1 MQRRLVSGRLT
12 CSDQIYME
20 QKEKS
25 DVNLLFKLKNK
36 NDSWVFSLKKKWQ
49 QAHRTATQADQ
60 FLLPCWIAYEQNYGV
75 IIRSFGQEP
84 GFRAI
89 KVSWSQETGAN
100 LWMVLNP
107 HWWVIFLWHFPTF
120 LESVIPCSP
129 SPIFFL
135 IVCYIPLVTQLSG
148 ENPNHLHGLGF
159 LYYIYSHLKDI
170 LWCGRGCSSKAQ
182 QWVL

>member
-49 QAHRTATQADQ
+49 QAHRTATQAEQ

-107 HWWVIFLWHFPTF
+107 HW
-120 LESVIPCSP
+120 
-129 SPIFFL
+129 
-135 IVCYIPLVTQLSG
+135 
-148 ENPNHLHGLGF
+148 
-159 LYYIYSHLKDI
+159 
-170 LWCGRGCSSKAQ
+170 
-182 QWVL
+182 